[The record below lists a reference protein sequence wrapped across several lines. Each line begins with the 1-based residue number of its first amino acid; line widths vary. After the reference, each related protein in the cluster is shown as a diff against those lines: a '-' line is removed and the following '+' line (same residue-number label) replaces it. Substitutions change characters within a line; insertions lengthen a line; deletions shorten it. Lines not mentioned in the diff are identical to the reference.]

1 MEPFL
6 NCTFVVSQYLGPFYR
21 PKTSLDS
28 SPLILSP
35 TAVTLATVPFIPE
48 SPVYLLSRG
57 KPDRAEESLKWLRGG
72 SDVEVDNEIKEA
84 RLVTGRKFCSTA
96 RKLKFYR
103 VTHLV

>member
-6 NCTFVVSQYLGPFYR
+6 NCTFVVSFYR

-72 SDVEVDNEIKEA
+72 GDGAEPEDM
-84 RLVTGRKFCSTA
+84 LVQG
-96 RKLKFYR
+96 
-103 VTHLV
+103 